1 MFVSFKK
8 AISFRPILSS
18 WIYFRI
24 SMRFWDKLRMTWRT
38 KWGGSEVD
46 WRMNGWMVYNPLSLR
61 EKVPEGRVRGR
72 TEKWWV
78 KGEESWRGEKT
89 LCHPEAHEQMMK
101 GVSRTRLLRVRK
113 AEDLLKM
120 PWDSSVTSFPQND
133 VKLRDKILRFLI
145 MTWENRTSS
154 WATLPNKTIEY
165 RFVRGRRIPI
175 KFLKILRATPSEWRG
190 SQEDSS
196 VVTLPQNDRNFFS
209 D

>member
-78 KGEESWRGEKT
+78 KRVEGVKKLYVILRRTSRWWKASAVPVYSECEK
-89 LCHPEAHEQMMK
+89 PK
-101 GVSRTRLLRVRK
+101 
-113 AEDLLKM
+113 DLLKM

-133 VKLRDKILRFLI
+133 VKLCDKILRFLI

-175 KFLKILRATPSEWRG
+175 KFLKILRSLHFLRMTG
-190 SQEDSS
+190 I
-196 VVTLPQNDRNFFS
+196 FFRIK
-209 D
+209 